1 MNTHHTVQQTN
12 RFWLN
17 VQECLGLTL
26 PPQEMKR
33 VARLR
38 RAVRPYQAQY
48 IQLCH
53 SLEVLGSDLDD
64 VNDVCDVNG
73 VSGSFPPAT
82 IAMLNC
88 LRTP

>member
-1 MNTHHTVQQTN
+1 MNTHYTVHQTN

-26 PPQEMKR
+26 PPQDMKR
-33 VARLR
+33 VMRLR

-48 IQLCH
+48 IQICH
-53 SLEVLGSDLDD
+53 SLEVLGSGLDD
-64 VNDVCDVNG
+64 VNDVRDVNG
-73 VSGSFPPAT
+73 VSGGSPGAT
-82 IAMLNC
+82 VAMLNC